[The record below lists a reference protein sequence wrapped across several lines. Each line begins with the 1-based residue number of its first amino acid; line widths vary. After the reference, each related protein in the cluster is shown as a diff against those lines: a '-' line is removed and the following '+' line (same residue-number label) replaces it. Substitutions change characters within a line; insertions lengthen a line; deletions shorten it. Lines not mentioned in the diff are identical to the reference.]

1 MQPNIGLRSNLSA
14 HSPDIANMI
23 TGIHHINLTV
33 PEGTLDQ
40 ATSFYAD
47 TLGLTPRPVPA
58 AQVGRLAWFDIIS
71 TSSSSP
77 VATQQPVQQVH
88 IAFGKT
94 QDFDHLESTRHPCF
108 RVGTPEDLRN
118 LQQRVHAHFERG
130 GPGAP
135 RAADKPGEENSGA
148 KGVEY
153 PTRFFARD
161 FAGNRLEFTL

>member
-1 MQPNIGLRSNLSA
+1 
-14 HSPDIANMI
+14 MI
-23 TGIHHINLTV
+23 TGLHHINLTV

-58 AQVGRLAWFDIIS
+58 AQTGRLAWFDIIPP
-71 TSSSSP
+71 T
-77 VATQQPVQQVH
+77 TTTQQQQQQQQPVQQVH

-108 RVGTPEDLRN
+108 RVGTPRDLRD
-118 LQQRVHAHFERG
+118 LQHRVHAHFERG

-148 KGVEY
+148 KGAEY